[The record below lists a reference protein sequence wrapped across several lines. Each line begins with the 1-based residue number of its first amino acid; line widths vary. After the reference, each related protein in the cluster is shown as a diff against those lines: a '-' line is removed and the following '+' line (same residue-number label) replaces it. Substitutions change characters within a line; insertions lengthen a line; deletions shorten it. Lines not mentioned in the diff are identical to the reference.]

1 LLPDRRP
8 AVNLADRAARA
19 PAAGKMRAMPT
30 ERLLVGHRLLGLEG
44 LALLRGRDGADPDAR
59 VDEMSAIIARL
70 GEPPYSAGR
79 TLPAIQTAAG
89 YAAWAAA
96 YDAPGNVTVA
106 LEEEVVHALLA
117 ELPAGLRVLDA
128 ACGTGRHAAFLA
140 AHGHEVIGVDSSP
153 EMLALARAKV
163 PSARFEAGD
172 LERLPL
178 PDASVDAAVCA
189 LALSHAPDIRPGV
202 AELGRV
208 VRPGGSVIVSN
219 PHPFATELLD
229 WRATIEDEAGTL
241 SVITEYPHR
250 HGECIAAF
258 SAAGLRVER
267 CLEPALSG
275 DQAAA
280 EAKPGLEDAFRAAL
294 DGFPVVIVW
303 VLSRDP

>member
-1 LLPDRRP
+1 MP
-8 AVNLADRAARA
+8 A
-19 PAAGKMRAMPT
+19 
-30 ERLLVGHRLLGLEG
+30 ERHRVGHRLLGMEG
-44 LALLRGRDGADPDAR
+44 LALLRGRDGAKPSAR
-59 VDEMSAIIARL
+59 VAEMSTIIEKL
-70 GEPPYSAGR
+70 GDPPYSVDR
-79 TLPAIQTAAG
+79 TLPAIETGAG
-89 YAAWAAA
+89 YAAWAPA
-96 YDAPGNVTVA
+96 YDTPGNVTVA

-229 WRATIEDEAGTL
+229 WRATIEDDAGTL
-241 SVITEYPHR
+241 SVIAEYPHR

-258 SAAGLRVER
+258 SAAGLRVDR
-267 CLEPALSG
+267 CLEPALTRE
-275 DQAAA
+275 QAAA
-280 EAKPGLEDAFRAAL
+280 EAKPGLEEAFRAAL